1 MARLELP
8 VREKLDREGQSAWD
22 HVMGNRGH
30 IGGPFTVL
38 VHSPEL
44 GKRVS
49 DVGAYIR
56 FESGL
61 DKALRTIAVM
71 MTAREF
77 NCRFEWAGWTKQ
89 GREAGVPER
98 IIEAILDKRMPDNLT
113 PDQELVMT
121 FGTQILSAKHRVE
134 KDTYEAAIKRFGLKG
149 TIDLAMTFGYFAML
163 TFTLNTFQ
171 VDVPQGHD
179 ELPVPA

>member
-8 VREKLDREGQSAWD
+8 TREKLDADGQGAWD

-38 VHSPEL
+38 VDSPEL
-44 GKRVS
+44 CKRVS

-61 DKALRTIAVM
+61 DKGLRTIAVM

-89 GREAGVPER
+89 AREANVPEA
-98 IIEAILDKRMPDNLT
+98 IIEAIRERRIPENLT
-113 PDQELVMT
+113 ADQELVMA
-121 FGTQILSAKHRVE
+121 FGRQILSAKHRVDKE
-134 KDTYEAAIKRFGLKG
+134 TYDAALDRFGLKG

-163 TFTLNTFQ
+163 TFTLNSFE
-171 VDVPQGHD
+171 VDVPEGHD
-179 ELPVPA
+179 VLPT

>member
-8 VREKLDREGQSAWD
+8 VREKLDPEGQGAWD

-38 VHSPEL
+38 VHSPDL

-61 DKALRTIAVM
+61 DKGLRTIAVM

-98 IIEAILDKRMPDNLT
+98 IIEAIRERRRPEGLT

-121 FGTQILSAKHRVE
+121 FGQQILSAKHRVE
-134 KDTYEAAIKRFGLKG
+134 KSTYDAAVQRFGLKG
-149 TIDLAMTFGYFAML
+149 AIDLAMTFGYFAML
-163 TFTLNTFQ
+163 TFTLNSFG
-171 VDVPQGHD
+171 VDVPEGGD
-179 ELPVPA
+179 VLPV

>member
-8 VREKLDREGQSAWD
+8 VREKLNDQAQGAWD

-61 DKALRTIAVM
+61 DAGLRTIAVM

-89 GREAGVPER
+89 GREAGVAEP
-98 IIEAILDKRMPDNLT
+98 IIEAIRERRMPDNLT
-113 PDQELVMT
+113 TDQQLVMT
-121 FGTQILSAKHRVE
+121 FGNEILSAKHRVE
-134 KDTYEAAIKRFGLKG
+134 KTTYDAAIKRFGLKG

-163 TFTLNTFQ
+163 TFTLNSFE
-171 VDVPQGHD
+171 VDVPEGHD
-179 ELPVPA
+179 VLPV

>member
-8 VREKLDREGQSAWD
+8 VREKLDREGQGAWD

-49 DVGAYIR
+49 DVGAYVR

-98 IIEAILDKRMPDNLT
+98 IIEAIREGRQPDGLT
-113 PDQELVMT
+113 PDQELVMR
-121 FGTQILSAKHRVE
+121 FGRQILGAKHRVDDE
-134 KDTYEAAIKRFGLKG
+134 TYAQAIKRFGLKG

-163 TFTLNTFQ
+163 TFTLNTFE
-171 VDVPQGHD
+171 VDVPEGHD
-179 ELPVPA
+179 VLPV

>member
-1 MARLELP
+1 
-8 VREKLDREGQSAWD
+8 
-22 HVMGNRGH
+22 MGNRGH

-38 VHSPEL
+38 VHSPDL

-61 DKALRTIAVM
+61 DKGLRTIAVM

-98 IIEAILDKRMPDNLT
+98 IIEAIRERRRPEGLT

-121 FGTQILSAKHRVE
+121 FGQQILSAKHRVE
-134 KDTYEAAIKRFGLKG
+134 KSTYDAAVQRFGLKG
-149 TIDLAMTFGYFAML
+149 AIDLAMTFGYFAML
-163 TFTLNTFQ
+163 TFTLNSFE
-171 VDVPQGHD
+171 VDVPEGGD
-179 ELPVPA
+179 VLPV